1 MAKAVSTRFSIVKR
15 SKGQSAVEKSS
26 YISRCTLTS
35 EYTGETYKPKYHED
49 LVHSEISLP
58 EHAPKEFADRSVL
71 WNSVEQ
77 VEKNKNAQLARMVKL
92 NMPNAWSYDLAV
104 ATVRDYVQENFVS
117 KGMCAE
123 WAVHDSYNEQTGQRN
138 LHAHIML
145 TLRPLEQDGTWGEK
159 QKKVYVS
166 DKNGER
172 VQVIDKKTGQQKVD
186 KQNRKQWKCNTVATT
201 DWNSLDNAKKWRAEW
216 AEHINATNEQIG
228 LDEKWEH
235 RSFKEQ
241 GIDRLPTIHLGA
253 IASALERKGIRTE
266 RGDMN
271 RFITEHNRLLES
283 AKAALEVAEQTVE
296 KLKTVKT
303 KTVNFVRK
311 VSNEVLDMI
320 DRMAERKP
328 TLLLPLVKG
337 KYISSISNR
346 DALLNFDNARS
357 YVKER
362 HIDSFSTLA
371 TLKEANIREH
381 DKLEQRTQTR
391 LQKIA
396 RLKALAKAYSEY
408 ETYKPV
414 AEERNSLKGSK
425 KQKFDKEH
433 EQDLSTYRAKR
444 EKLKALLNGEKVTPK
459 AWQSECDT
467 LIKEQQTDERSM
479 SRKAVEIAFA
489 EVLENSHKQLVQME
503 KNDSHKQDR
512 STQRRKG
519 QEI

>member
-58 EHAPKEFADRSVL
+58 EHAPKEFADRSIL

-159 QKKVYVS
+159 QKKVYVL

-172 VQVIDKKTGQQKVD
+172 VPVIDKKTGQQKVD

-381 DKLEQRTQTR
+381 DKLEQR
-391 LQKIA
+391 I
-396 RLKALAKAYSEY
+396 
-408 ETYKPV
+408 
-414 AEERNSLKGSK
+414 
-425 KQKFDKEH
+425 
-433 EQDLSTYRAKR
+433 
-444 EKLKALLNGEKVTPK
+444 
-459 AWQSECDT
+459 
-467 LIKEQQTDERSM
+467 
-479 SRKAVEIAFA
+479 
-489 EVLENSHKQLVQME
+489 
-503 KNDSHKQDR
+503 
-512 STQRRKG
+512 
-519 QEI
+519 

>member
-1 MAKAVSTRFSIVKR
+1 
-15 SKGQSAVEKSS
+15 
-26 YISRCTLTS
+26 
-35 EYTGETYKPKYHED
+35 
-49 LVHSEISLP
+49 
-58 EHAPKEFADRSVL
+58 
-71 WNSVEQ
+71 
-77 VEKNKNAQLARMVKL
+77 
-92 NMPNAWSYDLAV
+92 
-104 ATVRDYVQENFVS
+104 
-117 KGMCAE
+117 MCAE

-159 QKKVYVS
+159 QKKVYVL

-172 VQVIDKKTGQQKVD
+172 VPVMDKKTGQQKVD

-216 AEHINATNEQIG
+216 AERINTTNEQIG

-235 RSFKEQ
+235 RSYKEQ

-253 IASALERKGIRTE
+253 VASALERKGIRTE

-271 RFITEHNRLLES
+271 RSIMEHNRLLES

-296 KLKTVKT
+296 RLKVVKT

-362 HIDSFSTLA
+362 HVDSFSNLA
-371 TLKEANIREH
+371 TLKEATIKEH
-381 DKLEQRTQTR
+381 DELEQRTQTR
-391 LQKIA
+391 SQKIA

-408 ETYKPV
+408 EAYKPV
-414 AEERNSLKGSK
+414 AEERNSLKGLK

-433 EQDLSTYRAKR
+433 EQDLSTYRANR
-444 EKLKALLNGEKVTPK
+444 EKLKALLNGGKVTPK

-489 EVLENSHKQLVQME
+489 EVLENSHKQLVQMVE
-503 KNDSHKQDR
+503 NDSHKQDR

>member
-77 VEKNKNAQLARMVKL
+77 VEKNKNAQLARIVKL

-104 ATVRDYVQENFVS
+104 ATVRDYVQENFVL

-159 QKKVYVS
+159 QKKVYEL

-172 VQVIDKKTGQQKVD
+172 VPVIDKKTGQQKVD

-216 AEHINATNEQIG
+216 AEH
-228 LDEKWEH
+228 
-235 RSFKEQ
+235 
-241 GIDRLPTIHLGA
+241 
-253 IASALERKGIRTE
+253 
-266 RGDMN
+266 
-271 RFITEHNRLLES
+271 NRLLES

-296 KLKTVKT
+296 RLKEVKT

-311 VSNEVLDMI
+311 VNNEVLDMI

-408 ETYKPV
+408 EVYKPI